1 MAFGLA
7 SILITLGVIVFFLKA
22 SYLPQTQA
30 DLNAQKKANDQIQT
44 IAGRDDNGVPVEQ
57 TYSLY
62 TDTLD
67 NGKVKDFQVTQINP
81 GSPME
86 KFGLQANDVIIAA
99 VGDHGLKTEMQGA
112 DEADGKAAIREAF
125 TNLGLGGQLI
135 IKRGNQTLALPG
147 GTPVASAGAPATPAA
162 PAQPAGQPPA
172 PKPMGADPGGST
184 EDNPLGGINGR
195 LHALPT
201 N

>member
-7 SILITLGVIVFFLKA
+7 SLLITLGVIIVIMKA
-22 SYLPQTQA
+22 AYLPQTQA
-30 DLNAQKKANDQIQT
+30 DLNAQKKATDQIQT

-81 GSPME
+81 DSPMV
-86 KFGLQANDVIIAA
+86 KFGLQANDVIVAA
-99 VGDHGLKTEMQGA
+99 VGDHGLRTDMQGA
-112 DEADGKAAIREAF
+112 DETDAKEAIREAF
-125 TNLGLGGQLI
+125 TNMNNGGQLVV
-135 IKRGNQTLALPG
+135 KRGSQTLALPG
-147 GTPVASAGAPATPAA
+147 GTPIASTDAPVP
-162 PAQPAGQPPA
+162 PAQPGAQPPP